1 MKTANSIILMLCFS
15 LICKAQ
21 NDREKEA
28 PDSMAVV
35 SRAKA
40 DEVLKHFD
48 TIPAPMILYSLEDKY
63 YYLIIKDT
71 PCYKEYYVALDS
83 LSGVD
88 KMRFVKAETKTRKQ
102 RRKEEQY
109 RDLLLE
115 AEPIFDLSKY
125 HTDFITNVPDAKMVS
140 GKRSYF
146 VVKDIDGKRYGE
158 YRLSAATAPLPIN
171 VNLWAYLIRRLS
183 DEVFK
188 DNIVQN

>member
-1 MKTANSIILMLCFS
+1 MKTAFSIILILCFS
-15 LICKAQ
+15 HICKAQ
-21 NDREKEA
+21 EDWKKTT
-28 PDSMAVV
+28 DSTAIV
-35 SRAKA
+35 SRTKA

-71 PCYKEYYVALDS
+71 SCYKEYYVALDS
-83 LSGVD
+83 LGGVD
-88 KMRFVKAETKTRKQ
+88 KMRFVKAETKIMKQ
-102 RRKEEQY
+102 RRQEEQY
-109 RDLLLE
+109 RNLLLE

-125 HTDFITNVPDAKMVS
+125 HTDFITNVPDAKMMS
-140 GKRSYF
+140 GKPSYF

-183 DEVFK
+183 DEVAK
-188 DNIVQN
+188 DNKARN